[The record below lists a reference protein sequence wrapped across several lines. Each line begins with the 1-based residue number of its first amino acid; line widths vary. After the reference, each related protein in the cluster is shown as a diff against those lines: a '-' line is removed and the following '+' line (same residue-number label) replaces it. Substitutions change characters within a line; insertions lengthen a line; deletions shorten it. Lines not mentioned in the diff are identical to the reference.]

1 MTVEFIQTSIGS
13 YNARLEYEERRAINA
28 IAEHDYQIAALAI
41 SEAAKLDGAIK
52 ELEFLLEAMET
63 EA

>member
-1 MTVEFIQTSIGS
+1 MTIKFIKTSIDS
-13 YNARLEYEERRAINA
+13 YKVRLEYEEHRAINA
-28 IAEHDYQIAALAI
+28 IMEHDYQIAALAA

-52 ELEFLLEAMET
+52 ELEFLLDVIET